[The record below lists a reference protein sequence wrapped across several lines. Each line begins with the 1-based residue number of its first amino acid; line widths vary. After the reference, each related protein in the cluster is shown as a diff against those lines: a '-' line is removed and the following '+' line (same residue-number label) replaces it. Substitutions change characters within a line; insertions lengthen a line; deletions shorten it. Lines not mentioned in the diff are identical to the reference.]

1 MKALWRFEE
10 QRFSQKSRD
19 PVQAGFFSSTSIE
32 DNAHALIREAI
43 QNTLDANLQNGKPV
57 KVRIHIGTHP
67 SQAGIM
73 DKYIDGAA
81 WKHFLASDNGLPDP
95 PSPTDE
101 CRYLVYE
108 DFNTKGLTGDE
119 TAYTPIEGN
128 SFYYFM
134 RAEGKSDKQEEDR
147 GRHGIGK
154 YVFPYISNIRSFFMA
169 TSRADDKRHL
179 VAGQAV
185 LKTHI
190 IDDKRYTPD
199 GWWGMYKEYR
209 KTGDY
214 FPLPIEDLVTFN
226 TLAKDFAL
234 QRTHNQSGLSL
245 IMPYVNNNLNCGLLL
260 KYAIQEYFY
269 PILKKELIVE
279 ISEGDREAY
288 HVTSDT
294 VSDILDSPEMEKC
307 HDKKSEGQYTDLKNI
322 LALAKQSLDAQDQN
336 RIEID
341 LPNEKERAPRFNKDY
356 LSEEKAKEIR
366 EALANSDKPLIIR
379 CPLYVKPKKSKN
391 SLQKSH
397 FDILIA
403 KDENDRRHKPVFI
416 REGITIPEDKVPRT
430 AGYYSLVVI
439 ERGPL
444 ATLLGDS
451 ENPAHTEWEKN
462 ADKFRGKYNH
472 GTSTIDFVRF
482 SVRNLV
488 RLLTQA
494 DSEADYA
501 ALADIF
507 FLDLPEDENETP
519 PSRRKQPGA
528 AEGSGKEVIPPAD
541 LPPSRPTY
549 HQLNQSAGGFILKG
563 VTNDMQPHATK
574 RFYRIRLAYD
584 SGSVATT
591 RTALNRWDKNDF
603 DLSKSKYVNAP
614 VAEKVEDFMV
624 DVNTL
629 TFIAKPTDFY
639 LSVDGFDQKRDLIIS
654 IRSKEV
660 VDA

>member
-57 KVRIHIGTHP
+57 KVRIHIGKHP
-67 SQAGIM
+67 AQAGIM

-185 LKTHI
+185 LKSHI
-190 IDDKRYTPD
+190 IDNKRYTPD
-199 GWWGMYKEYR
+199 GWWGKYKEFR
-209 KTGDY
+209 ETNDY
-214 FPLPIEDLVTFN
+214 FPLPIEDLSTFN

-234 QRTHNQSGLSL
+234 QRGHNQPGLSL
-245 IMPYVNNNLNCGLLL
+245 VMPYVNDNLNRELLV
-260 KYAIQEYFY
+260 KYVIQEYFY

-279 ISEGDREAY
+279 VSEGDRDAY
-288 HVTSDT
+288 HITSDT
-294 VSDILDSPEMEKC
+294 ISDILELPEIESC
-307 HDKKSEGQYTDLKNI
+307 HESESKEYTDLKNI
-322 LALAKQSLDAQDQN
+322 LALAKQSLSTQDQK

-341 LPNEKERAPRFNKDY
+341 PPDEKERAPRFNKHY
-356 LSEEKAKEIR
+356 LSKEKANEIR
-366 EALANSDKPLIIR
+366 EALNNSDKPLVIR
-379 CPLYVKPKKSKN
+379 CPLYIKPKKNKKT
-391 SLQKSH
+391 LQKSH
-397 FDILIA
+397 FEILIA
-403 KDENDRRHKPVFI
+403 KDENDHRHKPVFV

-430 AGYYSLVVI
+430 AGYYSIVVI

-462 ADKFRGKYNH
+462 SDKFRDKYNH
-472 GTSTIDFVRF
+472 GPSTIDFVRF

-494 DSEADYA
+494 DSEADYT

-507 FLDLPEDENETP
+507 YLNLPEDENEP
-519 PSRRKQPGA
+519 SRSRRKQPGA
-528 AEGSGKEVIPPAD
+528 ASNGGKEVVPPMD

-549 HQLNQSAGGFILKG
+549 HQLNQSAGGFVLKG
-563 VTNDMQPHATK
+563 VADNMQLPTTK
-574 RFYRIRLAYD
+574 RLYEVRLAYD
-584 SGSVATT
+584 SGSAATT
-591 RTALNRWDKNDF
+591 QTALKRWDKNDF
-603 DLSKSKYVNAP
+603 DLSIPKYVNAP
-614 VAEKVEDFMV
+614 VAQKVEDFV
-624 DVNTL
+624 VGGNTM
-629 TFIAKPTDFY
+629 TFLANPADFY
-639 LSVDGFDQKRDLIIS
+639 VSVDGFDQRRDLIIS

-660 VDA
+660 IDA